1 MHDTLIIMAAGASSR
16 MRLSLAAA
24 GDAAAGRPQLSKG
37 LLDVGRAGTPL
48 MTYQLYVAWRA
59 GYRRIVII
67 TAPADDRIRR
77 LYGPLDRGNLFHGLE
92 ISYAVQHVPP
102 GRTRPWGTADALLQA
117 LEQFP
122 SLRSGVFTV
131 GNSDNLY
138 SEQALALLRRTT
150 APNAWIAYD
159 RDGLHFPP
167 ERVAAFSISVTDS
180 AGFLVD
186 MVEKPPV
193 TDLDCFRDTSGVIRV
208 NMNLFK
214 LTGALIGPALEA
226 CPVTPGRDEKELPRA
241 VLDMARR
248 HPRSTRAL
256 PLREHVPDL
265 TVREDIPAVR
275 EYLDTRYPR
284 LNWEA

>member
-16 MRLSLAAA
+16 MRRSLTAA
-24 GDAAAGRPQLSKG
+24 GDAAAARSHLSKG
-37 LLDVGRAGTPL
+37 LLDVGRAGTPF
-48 MTYQLYVAWRA
+48 MTYQLYVAWRT

-77 LYGPLDRGNLFHGLE
+77 LYGPLDRGNIFHGLE
-92 ISYAVQHVPP
+92 ISYAVQHIPV
-102 GRTRPWGTADALLQA
+102 GRSKPWGTADALLQA

-122 SLRSGVFTV
+122 SLQSGVFTV

-138 SEQALALLRRTT
+138 SERALALLRRTT

-159 RDGLHFPP
+159 RDGLQFPS
-167 ERVAAFSISVTDS
+167 ERVAAFSISVTDP

-193 TDLDCFRDTSGVIRV
+193 TDLDRFRDTSGVIRV

-214 LTGALIGPALEA
+214 LTGALIRPSLET
-226 CPVTPGRDEKELPRA
+226 CPVSPGRDEKELPRA

-248 HPRSTRAL
+248 HPRTTRAL

-284 LNWEA
+284 LNWEE